1 MSISNLDNETAARPN
16 EVTNLRTSAKNTLFG
31 QDGLNFRD
39 VIDLINPLHHIPIV
53 GRIYRA
59 ITGDQIA
66 PGIRIAGGTIFGGP
80 VGAAFAAAGMAMDK
94 TGDFVSEKL
103 AVNSVARGK
112 KLENS
117 PYSIDRL
124 VAERKMPLDVYKNLS
139 SPRLVFDSNLPPR
152 DREIQLA
159 RETQLASNVEWPYS
173 TRRRHM
179 PFIKISQLIEDN
191 YRFLARESKANQS
204 EILRGSKFD
213 RRL

>member
-16 EVTNLRTSAKNTLFG
+16 EGTNFRTSAKNTLFG

-94 TGDFVSEKL
+94 TGDFVSSHH
-103 AVNSVARGK
+103 V
-112 KLENS
+112 
-117 PYSIDRL
+117 
-124 VAERKMPLDVYKNLS
+124 
-139 SPRLVFDSNLPPR
+139 
-152 DREIQLA
+152 
-159 RETQLASNVEWPYS
+159 
-173 TRRRHM
+173 
-179 PFIKISQLIEDN
+179 
-191 YRFLARESKANQS
+191 
-204 EILRGSKFD
+204 
-213 RRL
+213 

>member
-1 MSISNLDNETAARPN
+1 MSISKLGNETAARSN
-16 EVTNLRTSAKNTLFG
+16 EATNLRTSAKNALFG

-53 GRIYRA
+53 GKIYRA

-80 VGAAFAAAGMAMDK
+80 IGAAFAAAGMAMDK
-94 TGDFVSEKL
+94 TGTLGSEKL
-103 AVNSVARGK
+103 AVNRAEKTK
-112 KLENS
+112 KSEIP

-124 VAERKMPLDVYKNLS
+124 VAERKMPLDAYKNLS
-139 SPRLVFDSNLPPR
+139 NPRSVVDGNTPP
-152 DREIQLA
+152 REIQLA
-159 RETQLASNVEWPYS
+159 SDVEWPYS
-173 TRRRHM
+173 TRQRHM

-191 YRFLARESKANQS
+191 YRFLAGESQVNQS